1 MADAARAR
9 KLGER
14 FQEIVAETIELKV
27 KDPRLGF
34 VTFERQ
40 LFFIRSL
47 VMKLKLWIP
56 RQL

>member
-34 VTFERQ
+34 VTVTSVRVSPDLREATVFLHRFWE
-40 LFFIRSL
+40 
-47 VMKLKLWIP
+47 
-56 RQL
+56 